1 MPLKFA
7 QDKPERD
14 RTRDPNVPIQP
25 HVLTAAELPYRIN
38 TIPPSRS
45 VQFSKASSSTV
56 SPPAPASNYSIPYR
70 QRLVAAALAAPT
82 DDQQSSNDS
91 SSAPSS
97 NALSSGVATSS
108 VTSSSSHDTSKG
120 KGKATVADT
129 APVPPA
135 PRNSPITPST
145 PATAAGAAHLDPNA
159 SYFERLMDSNASRMP
174 PPGLSYFEMRRALW
188 CITPPIPP
196 QPSSPSPS
204 RIKLEAL
211 LSQSGAVESEEVWR
225 AGLKNVWKGLVGG
238 NQLRKRLPLHIVLKI
253 LQAGW
258 LRDGTW
264 PEGMVAPTWDQPISV
279 SPPST
284 APPDDPSQA
293 HAQGQFQAQLQA
305 QQQRRAHEQEAYAA
319 ALHARASAEQA
330 HGAAQMMHMQAYA
343 MMGMQGGIPPG
354 YSPSSGDAPEEG
366 YYAMPYAYAEATP
379 PPGGEGV
386 SEGQMERI
394 QNSEQMQDER
404 MREVGREE
412 GPPPTPLRT
421 GQEVESEMDT
431 EDELEED
438 DDDVVNMDDDS
449 RTRGVV
455 GTGDGRHEGG

>member
-1 MPLKFA
+1 MSPKFA
-7 QDKPERD
+7 QDKAERE

-38 TIPPSRS
+38 AIPPSRAA
-45 VQFSKASSSTV
+45 QFSKASSSTV
-56 SPPAPASNYSIPYR
+56 SPPTSASNYSIPYR
-70 QRLVAAALAAPT
+70 QRLVEAALAAPP

-97 NALSSGVATSS
+97 NALSSGVGTSS

-129 APVPPA
+129 APVPSV
-135 PRNSPITPST
+135 PRNSPITPFSPT
-145 PATAAGAAHLDPNA
+145 VAGATHLDPNA
-159 SYFERLMDSNASRMP
+159 TYFERLMDSNASTMP
-174 PPGLSYFEMRRALW
+174 PSGLSYFEMRRALW
-188 CITPPIPP
+188 CTTPPIPP
-196 QPSSPSPS
+196 PPSSPSPS

-211 LSQSGAVESEEVWR
+211 LSQPGAVESEEVWR

-264 PEGMVAPTWDQPISV
+264 PEGMVAPAWDQSISV

-293 HAQGQFQAQLQA
+293 HAQGQIQAHLQA

-330 HGAAQMMHMQAYA
+330 HGTAQMMHMQAYA

-379 PPGGEGV
+379 PPGDEGI
-386 SEGQMERI
+386 SEEHMERM

-404 MREVGREE
+404 MREAQREE
-412 GPPPTPLRT
+412 GPPPTPLRA

-431 EDELEED
+431 EDEAEED
-438 DDDVVNMDDDS
+438 DDGVVNMDDDS
-449 RTRGVV
+449 RTQGIV